1 MRESGPIGTVRR
13 SRIPGA
19 PLFRTRGKQRTKTA
33 FSSMLAALMVS
44 TAPILNVGE
53 ITISP
58 VSQHVTTDAVEFT
71 GTHPRFTG
79 IGDAAAG
86 KRLNAR
92 MAEWEKEALA
102 RAKAAAVT
110 MRTDDRS
117 EQRKAEGV
125 FSYEVKRNGGGI
137 ASLLFSDYLYA
148 GGANGLDT
156 KTGLTFFTVSGETLT
171 LPALFSNS
179 ENGMRRVNSEVN
191 RLLEERGLT
200 SQLLVADPCVESGQP
215 FYLTDTCLVIVVRE
229 LTWFPHSMGT
239 VELEIPLSQLQDCLR
254 TELQP

>member
-1 MRESGPIGTVRR
+1 MRESGSVKRVR
-13 SRIPGA
+13 SFRIPGVRT
-19 PLFRTRGKQRTKTA
+19 FRSRTKTM
-33 FSSMLAALMVS
+33 FSSMLAAALMS

-117 EQRKAEGV
+117 EQWKAEGV

-137 ASLLFSDYLYA
+137 ASLLFSDYLLHA

-171 LPALFSNS
+171 LPELFSNS
-179 ENGMRRVNSEVN
+179 ENGMCRVNSEVN
-191 RLLEERGLT
+191 RLLEERGLL
-200 SQLLVADPCVESGQP
+200 SQLLVSNPSVEAGQP

-239 VELEIPLSQLQDCLR
+239 VELEIPLAQLQDCLR
-254 TELQP
+254 AELQP